1 MLPTTQPYAVLA
13 RCNNECLFCCHHGV
27 ARSAWRLVA
36 GGQSCSAQCRHVT
49 SCDGEPEGKRGGKR
63 GNGGRST
70 EVEIELQPP
79 PWADSTCSYV
89 TVADAPGCRNTLSKA
104 TMSELGL
111 GLVRKGRARKAMT
124 TSAPATE
131 PVLVTV
137 TDTVALWQAVS
148 DVGAACAPAYAKV
161 V

>member
-1 MLPTTQPYAVLA
+1 MVNL
-13 RCNNECLFCCHHGV
+13 G
-27 ARSAWRLVA
+27 
-36 GGQSCSAQCRHVT
+36 
-49 SCDGEPEGKRGGKR
+49 GKRGGTR
-63 GNGGRST
+63 GKEGAVQSLRLSCN
-70 EVEIELQPP
+70 PP

-89 TVADAPGCRNTLSKA
+89 TVADAPGCRKTLSKA